1 MSRATAVKLRWNPRR
16 PARLGGGLA
25 GTLARFYPTAGTLGL
40 DDEAFW
46 EPLYRSPIG
55 LDPDELLRAAAAE
68 VSA

>member
-25 GTLARFYPTAGTLGL
+25 GTLARFYPTAGTP

-55 LDPDELLRAAAAE
+55 LYPDELLRAAAAE